1 MTLLILMNKRS
12 QKKNETMLS
21 TVTWMDLGIIIL
33 SEISQKDKYHVIPLI
48 YGLSIND
55 AKELIYTTEID
66 PQTKKI
72 NIWLLKRK
80 GRGR

>member
-1 MTLLILMNKRS
+1 MTLLILMNKRP
-12 QKKNETMLS
+12 QKRNETMLS
-21 TVTWMDLGIIIL
+21 TATWMDLGIIIL
-33 SEISQKDKYHVIPLI
+33 SEISQKDKYHVISLI

-55 AKELIYTTEID
+55 AKELTYTTEID

-72 NIWLLKRK
+72 NRWLLKRK